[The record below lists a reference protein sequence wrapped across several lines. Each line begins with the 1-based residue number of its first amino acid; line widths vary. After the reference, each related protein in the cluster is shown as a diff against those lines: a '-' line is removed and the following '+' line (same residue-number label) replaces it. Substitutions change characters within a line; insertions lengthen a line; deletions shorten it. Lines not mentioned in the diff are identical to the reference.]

1 MENNELSKKIKNS
14 LQREKNRVFLKNS
27 LQKIEL
33 MIENKECAL
42 KINEEKEKLNLLL
55 EEYYQNMK

>member
-14 LQREKNRVFLKNS
+14 LK
-27 LQKIEL
+27 KIEL

>member
-1 MENNELSKKIKNS
+1 MENNELSKKIKN
-14 LQREKNRVFLKNS
+14 F